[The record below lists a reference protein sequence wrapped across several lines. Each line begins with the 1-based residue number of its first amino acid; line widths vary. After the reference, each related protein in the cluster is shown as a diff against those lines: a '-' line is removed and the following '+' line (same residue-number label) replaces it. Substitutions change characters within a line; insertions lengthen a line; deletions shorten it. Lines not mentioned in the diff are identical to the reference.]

1 MGYKGRFDLTDGI
14 PVNTIEEIMLFDLLN
29 DQTTIR

>member
-1 MGYKGRFDLTDGI
+1 MGYKRRFNLADRI

-29 DQTTIR
+29 NQTTIR